1 MISYI
6 GNYHPT
12 VRKVTLQMNNVLTEF
27 SKLNAHYT
35 LVELKYL
42 NV

>member
-1 MISYI
+1 MIRYT

-27 SKLNAHYT
+27 SKLNCILY
-35 LVELKYL
+35 LSRVEIS
-42 NV
+42 